1 MSETPAEKGLHVE
14 CYSGQRADESPLR
27 FTLGGREIGVAEIID
42 RWLDPA
48 YRYFKLRGDDDGI
61 YILRHDQAADRWE
74 LILYDSGRRDDT
86 RLSST

>member
-1 MSETPAEKGLHVE
+1 MSEKPPPKSLHVE
-14 CYSGQRADESPLR
+14 CYSGQRADEYPQR
-27 FTLGGREIGVAEIID
+27 FTLGGREIAVLDILD

-48 YRYFKLRGDDDGI
+48 YRYFKLRGNDGGI
-61 YILRHDQAADRWE
+61 YILRHNHAADSWE